1 MKRKVFKA
9 FKWIFISFIGLIIL
23 FVIATLVY
31 IQHPKFGKYPS
42 AARLE
47 KIKKSPNYKEGQFQN
62 IHHTPEITEGYSYYE
77 VMSEFFFKQNPNR
90 IPIDRIPSV
99 KTDLLRL
106 PINKDILV
114 WFGHSSYFIQLDGK
128 RILVDPVFSGNA
140 SPVPGTNKAFEGTD
154 QYIVA
159 DLPPIDYL
167 FISHDHY
174 DHLDYETY
182 IALKAKVKKVFCGL
196 GVGSHLE
203 RWGYTDSQI
212 VEKDWNED
220 VPLDDGFIVHTT
232 TARHFSGRGFSR
244 NNTLWMSYILQSPTQ
259 KIFIGG
265 DGGYDTH
272 YKEIGNKY
280 GPIDLA
286 ILDNGQYDVK
296 WKYIHHLP
304 HETLMAARDLKATR
318 LFPVHSSKFAM
329 ANHAWN
335 EPLVKISALN
345 KNLKAPL
352 PLVTPIIGELV
363 DLRNEKQVFKAWW
376 LGLK

>member
-1 MKRKVFKA
+1 MKRIFSTL
-9 FKWIFISFIGLIIL
+9 KWIMISFVGLIVVLALTTI
-23 FVIATLVY
+23 FY
-31 IQHPKFGKYPS
+31 IQQAKFGKYP
-42 AARLE
+42 AGARLE
-47 KIKKSPNYKEGQFQN
+47 KLKKSPHYKDGQFQN

-77 VMSEFFFKQNPNR
+77 VISEFLFKQNPNR
-90 IPIDRIPSV
+90 VPIDNIPSI
-99 KTDLLRL
+99 KKDLLHL
-106 PINKDILV
+106 PVGENILV

-140 SPVPGTNKAFEGTD
+140 SPVPGTNKAFKGTD
-154 QYIVA
+154 RYTVA
-159 DLPPIDYL
+159 DLPPIDYV

-182 IALKAKVKKVFCGL
+182 IALKATVKKVFCGL

-203 RWGYTDSQI
+203 RWGFTESKI

-220 VPLDDGFIVHTT
+220 VPLGDGFIVHTT
-232 TARHFSGRGFSR
+232 TARHFSGRSFAR
-244 NNTLWMSYILQSPTQ
+244 NNTLWMSYLLQSPTL

-286 ILDNGQYDVK
+286 ILDNGQYDLK

-304 HETLMAARDLKATR
+304 NETLIAARDLRAKR

-345 KNLKAPL
+345 QRLQNPL
-352 PLVTPIIGELV
+352 PLITPIIGEWV
-363 DLRNEKQVFKAWW
+363 DLKNENQVYKAWW
-376 LGLK
+376 VGIK